1 MTRQAPRVGGPA
13 EVPSETARAL
23 SAARLCNGCG
33 RPLVGGRRH
42 RKYCSGRCRAQASRV
57 RRSREKA
64 SAFRRLL
71 RWLGVALRQRDADRL
86 TDLLHRLWP
95 DDPGRLE

>member
-1 MTRQAPRVGGPA
+1 MTRTSPRVGGLA

-23 SAARLCNGCG
+23 STARLCAQCG
-33 RPLVGGRRH
+33 VLLVGGRRH

-71 RWLGVALRQRDADRL
+71 RWLAAASRQRNADRL
-86 TDLLHRLWP
+86 TALLHRRWP
-95 DDPGRLE
+95 DDPGRPE

>member
-1 MTRQAPRVGGPA
+1 MTRQALRVGGLA
-13 EVPSETARAL
+13 EVPSETACAL
-23 SAARLCNGCG
+23 STARLCARCG
-33 RPLVGGRRH
+33 VLLVGGRRH

-57 RRSREKA
+57 RRSREEA
-64 SAFRRLL
+64 SAFRRLT
-71 RWLGVALRQRDADRL
+71 RWLGAALRQRDADRL